1 MSPTKPESVIMDM
14 WEVPPGRQRE
24 VIDALRELL
33 EEMRSIDGFVDGR
46 IHASLD
52 GSKVVS
58 YSTMRSAA
66 DHQSFQERDEI
77 RERMQALEAIAVPH
91 RSAYQLECVFTAPT
105 ETGQRRCLRELSCCR
120 AKQVSG
126 PDPIIRI
133 ALKPSR
139 APPVAGQPLNRP
151 RAPRRLTKRPPARR
165 YPWRAAQPSH
175 PVAFG

>member
-1 MSPTKPESVIMDM
+1 MDM

-33 EEMRSIDGFVDGR
+33 EQMRTIDGFVDGR

-66 DHQSFQERDEI
+66 DHQRFQKRDEI

-91 RSAYQLECVFTAPT
+91 RSAYELVCVFTAST
-105 ETGQRRCLRELSCCR
+105 ETG
-120 AKQVSG
+120 
-126 PDPIIRI
+126 
-133 ALKPSR
+133 
-139 APPVAGQPLNRP
+139 
-151 RAPRRLTKRPPARR
+151 PAQ
-165 YPWRAAQPSH
+165 ASKG
-175 PVAFG
+175 AF